1 MKKYLVAAL
10 VACLG
15 ILSVNA
21 QVDKTIEVSQCEA
34 NNKLTVEGQ
43 TLISTSYGNLV
54 FPENDYTNY
63 TGINFEA
70 TNFEKLDENATN
82 AICSLK
88 IEYTQDG
95 ETVKVSMGFY
105 TQGKKKVQ
113 FSAFKDEKAGK
124 LQLIQVL
131 LPKFPLGW
139 EKQKV
144 DINNIVLV
152 AKSNIDQYIC

>member
-70 TNFEKLDENATN
+70 TNFEKLDENTKCHLF
-82 AICSLK
+82 IK

-95 ETVKVSMGFY
+95 ETVKVSMGFFIP
-105 TQGKKKVQ
+105 KAREKVQ
-113 FSAFKDEKAGK
+113 FSAFKDEK
-124 LQLIQVL
+124 
-131 LPKFPLGW
+131 PW
-139 EKQKV
+139 
-144 DINNIVLV
+144 
-152 AKSNIDQYIC
+152 

>member
-43 TLISTSYGNLV
+43 PLISTSYGNLV

-70 TNFEKLDENATN
+70 TNFEKLDEKATS

-95 ETVKVSMGFY
+95 ETVKVSMGSY

-124 LQLIQVL
+124 IAIDPSSITKVSIGMG
-131 LPKFPLGW
+131 KN
-139 EKQKV
+139 KKV

-152 AKSNIDQYIC
+152 AKK

>member
-1 MKKYLVAAL
+1 MKKYLVAAF
-10 VACLG
+10 VALLG
-15 ILSVNA
+15 VFNA
-21 QVDKTIEVSQCEA
+21 TAQENKTIEVFECEA
-34 NNKLTVEGQ
+34 NKLTVEGS
-43 TLISTSYGNLV
+43 TLICTGFGHLV
-54 FPENDYTNY
+54 FPKMDYSNY

-124 LQLIQVL
+124 IAIDPSSITKVSIGMG
-131 LPKFPLGW
+131 KN
-139 EKQKV
+139 KKV

-152 AKSNIDQYIC
+152 AKK

>member
-113 FSAFKDEKAGK
+113 FSAFKDEKPVK

-152 AKSNIDQYIC
+152 AKK

>member
-43 TLISTSYGNLV
+43 TLISTSFGNLV
-54 FPENDYTNY
+54 FPEDDYSDY

-70 TNFEKLDENATN
+70 ANFEKLDEKATG
-82 AICSLK
+82 AVCSLK
-88 IEYTQDG
+88 IEYTKNG
-95 ETVKVSMGFY
+95 ETVKTSMGFY
-105 TQGKKKVQ
+105 RTGKKKIE
-113 FSAFKDEKAGK
+113 FKSFKDEKQGVISIDPSTITKVSIGMGK
-124 LQLIQVL
+124 N
-131 LPKFPLGW
+131 K
-139 EKQKV
+139 KV

-152 AKSNIDQYIC
+152 AKK

>member
-1 MKKYLVAAL
+1 MKKQLVATL

-43 TLISTSYGNLV
+43 TLISTGYGNLV

-63 TGINFEA
+63 TG
-70 TNFEKLDENATN
+70 N

-124 LQLIQVL
+124 IVID
-131 LPKFPLGW
+131 PSSITKVSIGMG
-139 EKQKV
+139 KNKKV

-152 AKSNIDQYIC
+152 AKK

>member
-124 LQLIQVL
+124 IAID
-131 LPKFPLGW
+131 PSSIT
-139 EKQKV
+139 KV
-144 DINNIVLV
+144 SIGMGKNKKVEINNIVLV
-152 AKSNIDQYIC
+152 AKK

>member
-43 TLISTSYGNLV
+43 TLISTGYGNLV

-124 LQLIQVL
+124 IAID
-131 LPKFPLGW
+131 PSSIT
-139 EKQKV
+139 KV
-144 DINNIVLV
+144 SIGMGKNSP
-152 AKSNIDQYIC
+152 ACT

>member
-88 IEYTQDG
+88 IEYTQ
-95 ETVKVSMGFY
+95 
-105 TQGKKKVQ
+105 GKKKVQ

-124 LQLIQVL
+124 IAIDPSSITKVSIGMG
-131 LPKFPLGW
+131 KN
-139 EKQKV
+139 KKV

-152 AKSNIDQYIC
+152 AKK

>member
-1 MKKYLVAAL
+1 MVFKTFRPFFP
-10 VACLG
+10 
-15 ILSVNA
+15 
-21 QVDKTIEVSQCEA
+21 TIEKTASFYA
-34 NNKLTVEGQ
+34 P
-43 TLISTSYGNLV
+43 Y
-54 FPENDYTNY
+54 
-63 TGINFEA
+63 
-70 TNFEKLDENATN
+70 NFEKLDENATN

-124 LQLIQVL
+124 IAIDPSSITKVSIGMG
-131 LPKFPLGW
+131 KN
-139 EKQKV
+139 KKV

-152 AKSNIDQYIC
+152 AKK

>member
-54 FPENDYTNY
+54 FPENVEQESDKSGSGAQISIE
-63 TGINFEA
+63 GIQEGQ
-70 TNFEKLDENATN
+70 
-82 AICSLK
+82 I
-88 IEYTQDG
+88 
-95 ETVKVSMGFY
+95 
-105 TQGKKKVQ
+105 Q
-113 FSAFKDEKAGK
+113 FQCKRRT
-124 LQLIQVL
+124 L
-131 LPKFPLGW
+131 
-139 EKQKV
+139 
-144 DINNIVLV
+144 
-152 AKSNIDQYIC
+152 

>member
-15 ILSVNA
+15 ILSANA
-21 QVDKTIEVSQCEA
+21 QTDKTIEVSQCEA

-43 TLISTSYGNLV
+43 TLISTGYGHLV
-54 FPENDYTNY
+54 FPEIDYSDY

-70 TNFEKLDENATN
+70 SNFAKLEENATD
-82 AICSLK
+82 AICSLN
-88 IEYTQDG
+88 IEYTQDD

-113 FSAFKDEKAGK
+113 FNAFKDVKAGK
-124 LQLIQVL
+124 MTIDPSSITKVTIGMG
-131 LPKFPLGW
+131 KN
-139 EKQKV
+139 KKV

-152 AKSNIDQYIC
+152 AKK

>member
-1 MKKYLVAAL
+1 MKKYLVATL

-43 TLISTSYGNLV
+43 TLISTGYGNLV

-88 IEYTQDG
+88 IEYTQ
-95 ETVKVSMGFY
+95 
-105 TQGKKKVQ
+105 
-113 FSAFKDEKAGK
+113 A
-124 LQLIQVL
+124 
-131 LPKFPLGW
+131 
-139 EKQKV
+139 
-144 DINNIVLV
+144 IVR
-152 AKSNIDQYIC
+152 